1 LKIDADFM
9 LFSSEVKA
17 FIAELDTVFSL
28 SEGDAI

>member
-1 LKIDADFM
+1 M

-17 FIAELDTVFSL
+17 FIAELDTIFSL